1 MSPAPHPSPERLA
14 EVLGIPRPTPEQ
26 ARVITHPLTP
36 LLVVAGA
43 GSGKTATMSQ
53 RVVHLVARG
62 EVRPDQV
69 LGLTFT
75 RKATAELD
83 QRVAARL
90 AQLAGSG
97 LVELDE
103 DAGATIAT
111 YNSFAASLV
120 RDHGL
125 RIGVDPDSTL
135 ITEARA
141 WQIATRIVEERTE
154 PLPLDRPGA
163 AASALLALDGA
174 LSENLLTV
182 DEAAEQLGEL
192 AALMEGIGA
201 VRGCKSLVKGAPEAL
216 TTRLG
221 MLEAVAAYRD
231 HKRRHALLDFGDQIA
246 LGCRIAEEV
255 PEVAQSLRA
264 QYPAVLL
271 DEFQDTSVAQIRLLA
286 ALFRGSGVTAV
297 GDPNQAIYGWRGAS
311 AGALDT
317 FHEHFGP
324 DDADGAGGAG
334 GACRSQAPV
343 LPLSTAWRN
352 DRAVLRA
359 ANATSSPLRH
369 RAPRPGDAEVA
380 RIPVEELHERP
391 GSTGLAEGAVVGAFV
406 QDPLAEARTVAA
418 FMRER
423 WAPSAEMAVLCRT
436 RAQLLPIAEALEDL
450 GVPYEII
457 GIGGMLSVPEVADV
471 RAALTVAA
479 DPERGDRL
487 MRLLTGAGIGAA
499 DLRALAGLA
508 RELAGEQARSP
519 RRPAGERPRGEDSA
533 GDPDR
538 EETDAPLLSEA
549 IEALARWEES
559 GRTPLTGSDG
569 GPRGGPDGGG
579 RGAAGLSEAGP
590 SAAGLS
596 EAGRRAAVGLAR
608 SLRRVRAGLA
618 LALPDL
624 VVLAEQALGL
634 DVELAARVGN
644 PLGRRAID
652 RFREAAEQFTAEMDS
667 PTLVGFLD
675 WLEAAEDRES
685 GMEAPRVEPEP
696 GAVQLLTIHAAKGL
710 EWDAVAVAGLVEQ
723 VFPSYRQQP
732 REDRIVADKGW
743 MTRAEELPHPMR
755 ADAATLPPFPLGA
768 WDTAGWDAKT
778 LKEAWGEYTL
788 ALGRHALAEER
799 RLAYVAFTRAR
810 HELLLTGSHL
820 AKAATRPRP
829 MARYLDEL
837 VRRGL
842 VTPYG
847 PGWQAYD
854 EEQPNPLAG
863 HSATGTWP
871 PPEPAGPRGAHREA
885 RRRAAR
891 EVAAA
896 ARTAAAPEAG
906 ADATVARWAHEARL
920 LLAEQ
925 ARRRDRGPSVRL
937 PDHLAATR
945 IDALRADRDRFA
957 LDLRRPLPPKPEAAG
972 RLGTV
977 FHEAVALRLGG
988 QRQLLTLE
996 QAGVPD
1002 ALAPGQRRELERW
1015 LKTAENLPL
1024 LEGHVLE
1031 DTEVELELALEP
1043 VTLRCRLDAVF
1054 RGPGGTWLIVD
1065 WKTGSR
1071 RVPVDQLSVYVHA
1084 LAASRGVGTGAVRA
1098 AYVYVR
1104 RDGLVD
1110 ELAAADLLS
1119 LAEIEAALQVRA

>member
-1 MSPAPHPSPERLA
+1 MSPAPPLSPERLA
-14 EVLGIPRPTPEQ
+14 EILGVPRPTPEQ
-26 ARVITHPLTP
+26 ARVIAHPLAP

-90 AQLAGSG
+90 VQLAGSG
-97 LVELDE
+97 LVELDEGAE

-174 LSENLLTV
+174 LSENLLAV

-192 AALMEGIGA
+192 VALMEGIGA
-201 VRGCKSLVKGAPEAL
+201 VRGCKSLVRGVPEAL

-286 ALFRGSGVTAV
+286 ALFAGSGVTAV

-317 FHEHFGP
+317 FHEHFNP
-324 DDADGAGGAG
+324 DGAGGAD
-334 GACRSQAPV
+334 GADRGRAPV

-352 DRAVLRA
+352 DRAILRA
-359 ANATSSPLRH
+359 ANTTSSPLRH
-369 RAPRPGDAEVA
+369 RAPQPGDAEVA

-391 GSTGLAEGAVVGAFV
+391 ESADPAEGAVVGAFV

-457 GIGGMLSVPEVADV
+457 GVGGMLSVPEVADV

-508 RELAGEQARSP
+508 GDLAGGPARSP
-519 RRPAGERPRGEDSA
+519 RRRAGEAARGDEDSA
-533 GDPDR
+533 SDPDR
-538 EETDAPLLSEA
+538 EQADAPLLSEA

-559 GRTPLTGSDG
+559 GRAPLTGSGD
-569 GPRGGPDGGG
+569 GPDDGG
-579 RGAAGLSEAGP
+579 RGAAGLSQ
-590 SAAGLS
+590 
-596 EAGRRAAVGLAR
+596 AGRRAAVGLAR

-675 WLEAAEDRES
+675 WLEAAEDREN

-732 REDRIVADKGW
+732 REDRVVADKGW
-743 MTRAEELPHPMR
+743 MTRTEELPHPMR
-755 ADAATLPPFPLGA
+755 ADAATLPPFTLGM
-768 WDTAGWDAKT
+768 WDMAGWDAQA

-820 AKAATRPRP
+820 AKAAAKPRP

-842 VTPYG
+842 VAPYG

-854 EEQPNPLAG
+854 ADQLNPLADR
-863 HSATGTWP
+863 SATGTWP
-871 PPEPAGPRGAHREA
+871 PPEPAGVRGAHREA

-896 ARTAAAPEAG
+896 AGTGAAPDTSK
-906 ADATVARWAHEARL
+906 DATVARWTAEARL
-920 LLAEQ
+920 LLAERD
-925 ARRRDRGPSVRL
+925 RRRDRAPSVRL

-977 FHEAVALRLGG
+977 FHDAVALRLGG

-1002 ALAPGQRRELERW
+1002 ALAPGDRTKLERW
-1015 LKTAENLPL
+1015 LKTVEDLPL
-1024 LEGHVLE
+1024 LEDHVLE

-1054 RGPGGTWLIVD
+1054 RGPAGTWLIVD

-1084 LAASRGVGTGAVRA
+1084 LSASRGVETGAVRA
-1098 AYVYVR
+1098 AYVYVN
-1104 RDGLVD
+1104 RDGGLVD
-1110 ELAAADLLS
+1110 ELAAADLLP